1 MTNIATTPGF
11 SAVQDGRVLRITIT
25 NPKRKNAIDY
35 DTMVGLG
42 DIVRAASANKSVRVI
57 VLTGVGGDFCTG
69 ADLAAAPAATAR
81 GITGEMTMDA
91 ANAMIKAIV
100 DSPLPVIARV
110 KGAAAGVGAAFALAA
125 DLSYFS
131 EDAYLLLAF
140 INIGLM
146 PDGGAAA
153 LVAAA
158 AGRPL
163 AAEMALLGERLPA
176 AKAKEYGL
184 ITGVLSDEEL
194 DAKVEAAVAKLAN
207 GPRRATELTKRALN
221 EAALA
226 SLDGALA
233 AEKVGQSELLESADF
248 AEGAISML
256 QKRKPVFAD

>member
-11 SAVQDGRVLRITIT
+11 SAIVDGRVLRITLT
-25 NPKRKNAIDY
+25 NPRRKNAINY

-42 DIVRAASANKSVRVI
+42 DIVRAASANKSLRVI
-57 VLTGVGGDFCTG
+57 VLTGEGGDFCTG
-69 ADLAAAPAATAR
+69 ADLAAGPADAAR
-81 GITGEMTMDA
+81 GITPEMTMDG
-91 ANAMIKAIV
+91 ANAMVRAIV
-100 DSPLPVIARV
+100 DSPLPVVTRV
-110 KGAAAGVGAAFALAA
+110 KGAAAGIGAAIALAA

-131 EDAYLLLAF
+131 ADAYLLLAF

-153 LVAAA
+153 MVAAA

-176 AKAKEYGL
+176 TRAKEYGL
-184 ITGVLSDEEL
+184 ITDVLSDADL
-194 DAKVEAAVAKLAN
+194 DARVEAVVAKLAG

-226 SLDGALA
+226 SLDGVLA
-233 AEKVGQSELLESADF
+233 AEKVGQSELLEAADF
-248 AEGAISML
+248 AEGAAAML
-256 QKRKPVFAD
+256 QKRKPVFED